1 MTYFYNIRDFLAE
14 PLDFPSHA
22 TNVNVLPLIDP
33 TVGIER
39 RLKHISILYVEILG
53 GGQTH
58 PHQHDLFDHVN
69 VYLSGRA
76 RMHVA
81 DEQRDVGPNSVVVV
95 PAGTTHYQVVQ
106 GDEPLR
112 MLEVCTPAQD
122 RESLR
127 EAKLLKE

>member
-1 MTYFYNIRDFLAE
+1 MTYFYNIHEFPAK

-22 TNVNVLPLIDP
+22 TNMNVLPLIDP
-33 TVGIER
+33 NVGIER
-39 RLKHISILYVEILG
+39 RLKHLSLLLVEILG
-53 GGQTH
+53 GGQSY
-58 PHQHDLFDHVN
+58 PHQHDSYDMIN

-81 DEQRDVGPNSVVVV
+81 DEQKDVGPNSVVIV
-95 PAGTTHYQVVQ
+95 PAGTNHYQTVQ

-112 MLEVCTPAQD
+112 FLEVCTPAQD
-122 RESLR
+122 IESLR

>member
-1 MTYFYNIRDFLAE
+1 MTYFYNIQESPIE

-22 TNVNVLPLIDP
+22 AKVNVLPLIDP

-39 RLKHISILYVEILG
+39 RLKHLSILYVEILG
-53 GGQTH
+53 GGQTY
-58 PHQHDLFDHVN
+58 PHQHHSFDHVN

-95 PAGTTHYQVVQ
+95 PAGTTHYQTVQ

-112 MLEVCTPAQD
+112 FLEICTPAQD
-122 RESLR
+122 IESLR